1 MKYFGIY
8 YWQLRVTRLVPS
20 ADDKS
25 RVTISAYSYV
35 YVCRMEILEIGEKKK
50 RISSLSVTINSVEK
64 TRKCCRSS
72 VGGNCKINIRK
83 WNFI

>member
-35 YVCRMEILEIGEKKK
+35 YACRMEMLEIGEKKK
-50 RISSLSVTINSVEK
+50 DQLTLCHHQFRRKDTEMLS
-64 TRKCCRSS
+64 
-72 VGGNCKINIRK
+72 
-83 WNFI
+83 

>member
-8 YWQLRVTRLVPS
+8 YWQLRVTPLVPS

-35 YVCRMEILEIGEKKK
+35 YVCRMEILEIGEKK

-64 TRKCCRSS
+64 TRKCCHSVS
-72 VGGNCKINIRK
+72 VGEIVR
-83 WNFI
+83 